1 MTMTTT
7 KLRYHRL
14 WSLIAGCA
22 VALVVLTGGVAP
34 LRAQSVAVMVNGEP
48 ITNYDIEQRSK
59 LNFLTTHKQ
68 MSRQEVINE
77 LIDEKVKIKEAKRF
91 GVDPTSSDI
100 EQSFAAMSQR
110 MRITADQLAKT
121 LENQGIRP
129 ETM

>member
-22 VALVVLTGGVAP
+22 VALAVLTGGVAP

-68 MSRQEVINE
+68 MPRQEVINE
-77 LIDEKVKIKEAKRF
+77 LIDEKVKIKEAKKF

-100 EQSFAAMSQR
+100 DQSYRRHEFSGCGSR
-110 MRITADQLAKT
+110 LT
-121 LENQGIRP
+121 N
-129 ETM
+129 